1 MSRTKLGLLAVSALA
16 LGAAFSGYDQASAF
30 SPNAPIILA
39 QAGGGAGGGAG
50 GAGGSPGGNQA
61 DQGPGQSTTGGAADG
76 PLAPR
81 GTPPAAGT
89 SPSVGSPEECAKM
102 TDPIQRSAC
111 LDRFSR
117 GTPPVR
123 Q

>member
-1 MSRTKLGLLAVSALA
+1 MSRTKLGVLAVSMLA
-16 LGAAFSGYDQASAF
+16 LGAAFTGYNQASAF
-30 SPNAPIILA
+30 SPNSPIILA
-39 QAGGGAGGGAG
+39 QAGPGGPGGGPGGGAG
-50 GAGGSPGGNQA
+50 GPGGPGGSESTGQSPGGA
-61 DQGPGQSTTGGAADG
+61 VDG

-81 GTPPAAGT
+81 GTPPAAES

-111 LDRFSR
+111 MDRLSR